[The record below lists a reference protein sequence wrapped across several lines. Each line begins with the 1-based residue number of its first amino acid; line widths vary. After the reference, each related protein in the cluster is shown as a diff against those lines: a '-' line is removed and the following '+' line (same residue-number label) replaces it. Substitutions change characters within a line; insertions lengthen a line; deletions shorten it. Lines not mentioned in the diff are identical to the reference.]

1 MYILYIVIKD
11 HYIPNASVSGEDSQ
25 VRNIQSENLTPN
37 CGLRCSKESKNV
49 QNISVTQFEES
60 ICYYTAIQNIEYAV
74 CMYAHLH
81 I

>member
-1 MYILYIVIKD
+1 MHQFLKKTL
-11 HYIPNASVSGEDSQ
+11 SQ

-60 ICYYTAIQNIEYAV
+60 ICYYTNLILYMQYTV
-74 CMYAHLH
+74 TCMYTHLH
-81 I
+81 IEVIMNSA